1 MLTSYICNSLNH
13 YNIYILNKMLQ
24 RIQSIYLLFASL
36 VLFGLFL
43 FPLAHNIYVDG
54 KLVNVTVTGVYETIN
69 GHDSHIQVFT
79 GLTIIT
85 VIAALIPLI
94 VIFLYKNRKQQ
105 IALCYSA
112 ILVLIGYSFWMAQTV
127 KKVVGDITLEYRN
140 MGIGLFLTSLSIILI
155 IFAVKSIQRDEKL
168 VKSADRLR

>member
-1 MLTSYICNSLNH
+1 
-13 YNIYILNKMLQ
+13 MLQ

-36 VLFGLFL
+36 LLFALFV
-43 FPLAHNIYVDG
+43 FPLAHNIFVDG
-54 KLVNVTVTGVYETIN
+54 KLVNVSVTGVYEIVN
-69 GHDSHIQVFT
+69 GQDKQIQPFLP
-79 GLTIIT
+79 LTIVT
-85 VIAALIPLI
+85 VLAALIPLV

-105 IALCYSA
+105 ITIGYVA

-127 KKVVGDITLEYRN
+127 KGVVGPITLEYRN

-155 IFAVKSIQRDEKL
+155 IFAVKAVQRDEKL